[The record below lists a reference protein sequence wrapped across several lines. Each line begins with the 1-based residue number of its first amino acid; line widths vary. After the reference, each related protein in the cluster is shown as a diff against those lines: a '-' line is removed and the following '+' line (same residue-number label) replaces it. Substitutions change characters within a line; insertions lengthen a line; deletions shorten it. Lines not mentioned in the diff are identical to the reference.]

1 MDPPPPCPSPA
12 RTIPQQHLHHLE
24 TFKSYKF
31 LDLVPDLLNQD
42 LWCGAQPSAFNNQL
56 QVILMHNE
64 V

>member
-1 MDPPPPCPSPA
+1 MDPPHPCPFPA
-12 RTIPQQHLHHLE
+12 HTFPQQHLHHLE

-42 LWCGAQPSAFNNQL
+42 LWGGAQQSAFNNQL
-56 QVILMHNE
+56 QVLMHNE

>member
-1 MDPPPPCPSPA
+1 MDPPPPCPSPV

-42 LWCGAQPSAFNNQL
+42 LWCGAQPICF
-56 QVILMHNE
+56 
-64 V
+64 